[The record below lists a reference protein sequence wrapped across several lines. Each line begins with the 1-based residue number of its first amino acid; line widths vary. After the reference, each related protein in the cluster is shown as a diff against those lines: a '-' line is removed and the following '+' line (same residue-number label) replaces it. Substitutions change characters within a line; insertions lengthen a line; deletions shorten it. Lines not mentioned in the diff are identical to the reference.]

1 MTKAEQ
7 IENTINNLLDAYD
20 DAMTKA
26 KAAKGITKENEHKD
40 IAFQVVE
47 CIEHE
52 MKKLRALSSF
62 EEEIKLVTVN
72 H

>member
-7 IENTINNLLDAYD
+7 IENTINNLLDQYD
-20 DAMTKA
+20 IAMTLAKKA
-26 KAAKGITKENEHKD
+26 S
-40 IAFQVVE
+40 QVVDE
-47 CIEHE
+47 NKYKDTAFKVVDCIEHE

-62 EEEIKLVTVN
+62 EEEIKLATVN